1 MSLVNPRR
9 RHKLIYFILVCCL
22 LLFGWMIYCSV
33 PLLFYSFVFLQMCS
47 SVNLSEMWS
56 EFFASTPGNLQ
67 PPASLV
73 KSSVLASKADGI
85 FCVPT
90 LEVLKHGNIGLYA
103 ITSAIFQQICSRSQS
118 TYSACIS
125 WSFNIVLLQLLK
137 GHSQLMHMRI
147 SYHFVAGLARETD
160 SDKRIRNI

>member
-1 MSLVNPRR
+1 MV
-9 RHKLIYFILVCCL
+9 
-22 LLFGWMIYCSV
+22 YCIV

-90 LEVLKHGNIGLYA
+90 LEVLKHG

-125 WSFNIVLLQLLK
+125 
-137 GHSQLMHMRI
+137 
-147 SYHFVAGLARETD
+147 
-160 SDKRIRNI
+160 